1 MSKKMS
7 ETRGNTN
14 TPKIT
19 DIFNSKTPSSP
30 QTVKRMSSQLSPA
43 NYDQQTKKQNTNTNI
58 DEHVSSTNYAQLLDP
73 LLSQFKSLREL
84 VDNKVGSLEHAI
96 QQQRKEMAEE
106 LHKIET
112 SLIQHKEQL
121 TQQFKSDIQEN
132 KDNISH
138 IVLENTSLKKENAAL
153 KERLNQI
160 EQNQLKNNVI
170 ITGIPEQ
177 PWETYHTTKQR
188 VIDTIASALK
198 SNSDEERQANSTIAQ
213 NTEIT
218 YCMRI
223 GRYCTG
229 FCRPISVTFQCQEDK
244 EILMSGKSNLPPGLY
259 VNHEYPPYIKCNR
272 DRLRPILCLAKHSQK
287 YKDKCRLENDIL
299 VLDGNRYTID
309 DIATLPEEVAT
320 YKSAQKVDDNRLA
333 FHGEFSPFSNFHK
346 SPFIWKQL
354 NFHCA
359 EQFIQY
365 QKAVTANDT
374 LVAEEIL
381 KCNMALEA
389 KKLGYR
395 INGFNMQK
403 WLTEG
408 YDICHEGIKSKFVQN
423 PLLLQML
430 KATGKK

>member
-1 MSKKMS
+1 MSKKTS
-7 ETRGNTN
+7 ETRGNAN

-30 QTVKRMSSQLSPA
+30 QTIKIMSSQLSPA
-43 NYDQQTKKQNTNTNI
+43 NDDQQTKKQNTNTNM

-73 LLSQFKSLREL
+73 LLSQFKSLRES

-96 QQQRKEMAEE
+96 QQQRKEVAEE

-112 SLIQHKEQL
+112 SLIQHKEEL

-132 KDNISH
+132 KDNISR

-177 PWETYHTTKQR
+177 PWETYSTTKQR
-188 VIDTIASALK
+188 VIDTIASALR
-198 SNSDEERQANSTIAQ
+198 SNNDEERQANIAMAQ

-218 YCMRI
+218 YCTHI
-223 GRYCTG
+223 GRYRSG
-229 FCRPISVTFQCQEDK
+229 FCRPISVTFQRQEDK

-259 VNHEYPPYIKCNR
+259 VNHEYPPYIKRNC
-272 DRLRPILCLAKHSQK
+272 DRLRPILCLAKNSQK

-309 DIATLPEEVAT
+309 DIATLPKEVAA
-320 YKSAQKVDDNRLA
+320 YKSAQKVDDNSLA

-346 SPFIWKQL
+346 SPFIWKQV

-374 LVAEEIL
+374 IVAEEVL
-381 KCNMALEA
+381 NVV
-389 KKLGYR
+389 R
-395 INGFNMQK
+395 
-403 WLTEG
+403 
-408 YDICHEGIKSKFVQN
+408 H
-423 PLLLQML
+423 
-430 KATGKK
+430 